1 MQNYKLYST
10 GKIIHLELTVSK
22 KEYSFIF
29 VFNDK
34 DQANVFKTDL
44 EKSLNNLKSLANLED
59 IISGLKYDALINH
72 KDLEVMGAANDKL
85 PGFYKS
91 ALEDNVSKIYLGV
104 SLS

>member
-1 MQNYKLYST
+1 LQNYKLYST
-10 GKIIHLELTVSK
+10 DKILYLELKVSK
-22 KEYSFIF
+22 KEHSFIF

-34 DQANVFKTDL
+34 DQANVFKADL

-104 SLS
+104 RLS

>member
-10 GKIIHLELTVSK
+10 DKILYLELKVSK
-22 KEYSFIF
+22 KEHSFIF

-34 DQANVFKTDL
+34 DQANVFKADL

-104 SLS
+104 RLS

>member
-10 GKIIHLELTVSK
+10 GKILYLELKVSK
-22 KEYSFIF
+22 KEHSFIF

-34 DQANVFKTDL
+34 DQANVFKADL

-72 KDLEVMGAANDKL
+72 KDLEVMEAANDKL